1 MYKAPEIAQFV
12 RTHLRVLLPD
22 FTGQYKRRDIYRMR
36 GHVVQWMFVGSGRS
50 GWIEISPAL
59 SVLGPKIYEKDMESS
74 RCKDGSLDTNS
85 LLSTVAALKS
95 TSPSDLRRWSFPPE
109 TPLDEAFAAEIL
121 CRLMED
127 SPISF
132 TDPMQDEAIDKALRW
147 FGKDGLHWSADL
159 FLAYFNMTRGAP
171 TARKDLARAFELFI
185 KHSRYSTNKP
195 PFDFEEALFARF
207 KELESRLDRPD
218 CIALCRADAE
228 EHARLLKLPSIVW
241 PPEWPEAVPPWP
253 KEPDGLVAKLGGFFA
268 RKASAGKGAG

>member
-1 MYKAPEIAQFV
+1 MHKAPEIAHFV
-12 RTHLRVLLPD
+12 RTHLRAVLPE
-22 FTGQYKRRDIYRMR
+22 FTGQYKRRDIYRIR
-36 GHVVQWMFVGSGRS
+36 GPLMQGVGVSVSRG
-50 GWIEISPAL
+50 GWIHVSPGL
-59 SVLGPKIYEKDMESS
+59 FVLGPEIYRKDLQSS
-74 RCKDGSLDTNS
+74 KLKDATISTDNLIHTTVGLDTK
-85 LLSTVAALKS
+85 T
-95 TSPSDLRRWSFPPE
+95 PRRWMFEPE
-109 TPLDEAFAAEIL
+109 TPLDEKFAAEIL
-121 CRLMED
+121 HRLKQD

-132 TDPMQDEAIDKALRW
+132 TAPLEDEAIDKALRW
-147 FGKDGLHWSADL
+147 FGRDGLHWAAAL